1 MHTTPHPYYRHTDPT
16 DPAAHWTTHRNRQD
30 LTFWTS
36 VTPDDDADIDTT
48 TSHLAARTSL
58 STTMT
63 LTWLSIVQLLRHYP
77 VLAAH
82 NHDLGL
88 LDHPRLRAIEHAL
101 DRRGRP
107 RHHHRGR

>member
-1 MHTTPHPYYRHTDPT
+1 MHTTPHPYYRPT

-58 STTMT
+58 STTTT

-77 VLAAH
+77 VLAAPNH
-82 NHDLGL
+82 NLGL
-88 LDHPRLRAIEHAL
+88 LDYPRLRAIEHAL

-107 RHHHRGR
+107 RHHHRDR